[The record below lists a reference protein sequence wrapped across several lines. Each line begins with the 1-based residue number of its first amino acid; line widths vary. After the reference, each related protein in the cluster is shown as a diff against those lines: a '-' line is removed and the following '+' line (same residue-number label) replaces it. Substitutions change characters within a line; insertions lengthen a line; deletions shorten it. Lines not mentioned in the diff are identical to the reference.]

1 MEQERQY
8 DIEPDTKDKTDNQKK
23 AKKQIFL
30 GGMFWGFIIGG
41 IFSCLCILA
50 IRGVLL
56 HQDTPRGNVIQ
67 IPETDKQ
74 SGDSDDKEALNTA
87 ITDKLVQKLR
97 TLESAIDIYYYK
109 EGLNYEELQEGML
122 SGLVEA
128 LNDPYS
134 EYYTKEELEKVTQD
148 NEGIYYGIGA
158 YVSMDTTL
166 SMPKISGVIA
176 DTPAEE
182 AGLREND
189 VITAVGE
196 VSTYQMTTEEA
207 VTYIRGEE
215 GTTVDLT
222 IYREGEPDYLQFTVE
237 RRKVESPTV
246 ESEMKG
252 DIGYIRITGFEEVT
266 VHQFSDAYKALNE
279 QGMKGLIIDVR
290 SNPGGLLTSVLEIS
304 RQILPKGRIVYTED
318 KYGQKNEYTCDGK
331 NEIDIP
337 LVVLINGNSASASE
351 ILAGAVQDY
360 GIGTIVG
367 TTTYGKGVVQ
377 NIFALSDGSAVKL
390 TISNYFTPNGN
401 NIHGIGIVPDVEVE
415 LDADKYYDEGVD
427 TQIEKALEV
436 LNGKIAK

>member
-1 MEQERQY
+1 MEQQENQY
-8 DIEPDTKDKTDNQKK
+8 NTLTDTQEKEKTCGNK
-23 AKKQIFL
+23 AKKQSFL
-30 GGMFWGFIIGG
+30 SGMFWGFIAGG

-50 IRGVLL
+50 IRGLIL
-56 HQDTPRGNVIQ
+56 YQNGNVLQ
-67 IPETDKQ
+67 IPEVSDENGSLADKA
-74 SGDSDDKEALNTA
+74 ALDTA
-87 ITDKLVQKLR
+87 ITNELVQKLR
-97 TLESAIDIYYYK
+97 TLESAIDVYYYQ
-109 EGLNYEELQEGML
+109 EGLDYEAMQTGIL
-122 SGLVEA
+122 SGLVDS

-134 EYYTKEELEKVTQD
+134 EYYTKEELKKVTED

-166 SMPKISGVIA
+166 AMPKISGIIA

-189 VITAVGE
+189 VIAAVGD
-196 VSTYQMTTEEA
+196 VSTYQMTTQEA
-207 VTYIRGEE
+207 VSYIRGEE
-215 GTTVDLT
+215 GTKVELT
-222 IYREGEPDYLQFTVE
+222 IYREGEPDYLYFSVE
-237 RRKVESPTV
+237 RRKVESPSV
-246 ESEMKG
+246 NSEMKG
-252 DIGYIRITGFEEVT
+252 DIGYLQITSFDDVT
-266 VHQFSDAYKALNE
+266 VHQFTDAYDELKK

-304 RQILPKGRIVYTED
+304 RQILPKGLIVYTED

-377 NIFALSDGSAVKL
+377 NIFGLSDGSAVKL

-401 NIHGIGIVPDVEVE
+401 NIHGIGIIPDVEVE
-415 LDADKYYDEGVD
+415 LDADKYYDEDVD
-427 TQIEKALEV
+427 TQIEKAIEI
-436 LNGKIAK
+436 LNEKIK

>member
-1 MEQERQY
+1 MEQQEKQY
-8 DIEPDTKDKTDNQKK
+8 DIEPDTKEKTDNKK
-23 AKKQIFL
+23 TAKKQAFF

-50 IRGVLL
+50 IRGILL
-56 HQDTPRGNVIQ
+56 SQNDNVIQ
-67 IPETDKQ
+67 IPK
-74 SGDSDDKEALNTA
+74 SDDSGSESVAEEALDTA
-87 ITDKLVQKLR
+87 ITDELIQKLR
-97 TLESAIDIYYYK
+97 TLESAIDIYYYQ
-109 EGLNYEELQEGML
+109 EGLDYEEMQNGIL
-122 SGLVEA
+122 SGLVDSLE
-128 LNDPYS
+128 DPYS
-134 EYYTKEELEKVTQD
+134 EYYTKEELQKVTQD

-176 DTPAEE
+176 NTPAEE
-182 AGLREND
+182 AGLREDD
-189 VITAVGE
+189 VITAVGD

-215 GTTVDLT
+215 GTIVELT
-222 IYREGEPDYLQFTVE
+222 IYREGEPEYLHFSVE
-237 RRKVESPTV
+237 RRKVENPTV
-246 ESEMKG
+246 SSEMKG
-252 DIGYIRITGFEEVT
+252 DIGYIRITSFDEVT
-266 VHQFSDAYKALNE
+266 VHQYAEAYEELQR

-290 SNPGGLLTSVLEIS
+290 SNPGGLLTSVLDIS
-304 RQILPKGRIVYTED
+304 RQILPKGLIVYTED

-351 ILAGAVQDY
+351 ILAGAIQDY

-401 NIHGIGIVPDVEVE
+401 NIHGIGIIPDVEVE

-436 LNGKIAK
+436 LNAQIER

>member
-1 MEQERQY
+1 MEQQENQY
-8 DIEPDTKDKTDNQKK
+8 NAEADTQEKAKTRGNK
-23 AKKQIFL
+23 AKKQVFL
-30 GGMFWGFIIGG
+30 SGMFWGFIAGG

-50 IRGVLL
+50 IRGIILY
-56 HQDTPRGNVIQ
+56 QNSNVIQ
-67 IPETDKQ
+67 IPEVTDKDD
-74 SGDSDDKEALNTA
+74 SSDDNEALDTA
-87 ITDKLVQKLR
+87 ITSELIQKLR
-97 TLESAIDIYYYK
+97 TLESAIDVYYYQ
-109 EGLNYEELQEGML
+109 EGLDYEAMQTGML
-122 SGLVEA
+122 TGLVDS

-166 SMPKISGVIA
+166 SMPKISGIIA

-189 VITAVGE
+189 VIAAVGD
-196 VSTYQMTTEEA
+196 VSTYQMTTQEA

-215 GTTVDLT
+215 GTKVELT
-222 IYREGEPDYLQFTVE
+222 IYREGEPDYLYFSVE

-246 ESEMKG
+246 NSEMMG
-252 DIGYIRITGFEEVT
+252 AVGYLQITSFDEVT
-266 VHQFSDAYKALNE
+266 VHQFTDAYEELKK

-290 SNPGGLLTSVLEIS
+290 SNPGGLLTSVLDIS

-351 ILAGAVQDY
+351 ILAGAVKDY

-401 NIHGIGIVPDVEVE
+401 NIHGIGIIPDVEVE

-427 TQIEKALEV
+427 TQIEKALEI
-436 LNGKIAK
+436 LNEEIK